1 MKIGVPSKTAIG
13 PALRRATESSKGS
26 GARICCDEYARY
38 FITRR
43 STGMGETW
51 APRFL
56 VNWWLDHVTEIGV
69 GNLILV
75 RTRYLDD
82 AFRAAKASGAG
93 QLVVLGAGYD
103 SRSFRLVTPADGIA
117 AYEVDFPATQ
127 DRKRALLQA
136 RLPEVKLDHVRF
148 IPTDFMTT
156 SLEAAMLSSDYRSDV
171 RTFFIWEGVTC
182 YLTEDAVRKTFEFIA
197 RHSGSGS
204 EVAFDYLHFM
214 PSERAASRRTWHDAE
229 EPLHWGVSPDAIGG
243 FLLECGLELIENVP
257 APELG
262 ARYWGEIGKRS
273 PAVSPTFSLARA
285 VVK

>member
-1 MKIGVPSKTAIG
+1 MKDGTPSKTAIG
-13 PALRRATESSKGS
+13 PALRRAVETSKGA

-69 GNLILV
+69 GNMILV

-82 AFRAAKASGAG
+82 AFCAAKRDGAG

-103 SRSFRLVTPADGIA
+103 SRSFRLVGSGDGIR

-127 DRKRALLQA
+127 DRKRSLLST
-136 RLPEVKLDHVRF
+136 RLPDVSLSHVRF

-156 SLEAAMLSSDYRSDV
+156 SLESAMLSSDYSADGK
-171 RTFFIWEGVTC
+171 TFFIWEGVTC
-182 YLTEDAVRKTFEFIA
+182 YLTESAVRQTFEFIA

-214 PSERAASRRTWHDAE
+214 PAERLASRKTWHDAE
-229 EPLHWGVSPDAIGG
+229 EPLYWGVAPDKIGG
-243 FLLECGLELIENVP
+243 FLAECGLELVENKT
-257 APELG
+257 ATELG
-262 ARYWGEIGKRS
+262 AQYWGELGRKA
-273 PAVSPTFSLARA
+273 PAISPTFSLARA
-285 VVK
+285 IVK